1 MRTKRTD
8 LGRLLVVA
16 GSLGALA
23 ATLPAPAVAA
33 EPPATATVL
42 APAGSTYAASPTI
55 PGPAGP
61 DVPSVDI
68 DITTFEPA
76 APEPGDL
83 LVIEGTVTNV
93 TDAPLLNVQA
103 LLRHNLNPIS
113 SRADLGLVDSDP
125 RLVWGSRPGHVFAEV
140 TRSLAAGAAA
150 DFRLEVRLETA
161 CPPAAP
167 GAPPCVQIQHP
178 GVYVFGVDIREGNP
192 NVPGAR
198 VDAGTT
204 LSLLPWLIGTAE
216 RTVEVAMLWPVSA
229 SPALRPDGTLGDIA
243 ASPMVGPGGW
253 LSSLLDTP
261 GDAPV
266 TWVVNPD
273 VLETVGTMADS
284 DDRWARSA
292 ETWLTTFASTA
303 DEAAIWLLP
312 FAVPDV
318 AAFGTSEQV
327 RLAGTA
333 VRLST
338 IAAQELPTGTR
349 TVAWPTN
356 TGALEHELAAYQEA
370 GVTTAVVPS
379 DAVASESG
387 PWIDLPAG
395 NGQISGLVVDT
406 ALSAT
411 IALADD
417 DVAMRQR
424 WLAATALAVLEPA
437 AGDPA
442 PLVVSPPLGWQPSH
456 QAASRLI
463 DVWTS
468 VPWVEPV
475 AVGQIDSRHTPGTL
489 VSVDAPTSGQDS
501 PTADAAAEL
510 LARVSQYE
518 SLLAEPADGD
528 DFSAAMVRAASAAWR
543 ADPDAGRRF
552 ITVATGEV
560 NDLLSQVSVQV
571 ASTVTL
577 SSNTGAFPVNVVNH
591 LDVPVTVRL
600 ELESANPQRMAVEP
614 VTEQRIEPGE
624 TEILRVTAEAV
635 ANGKVRVDLQ
645 LATVDGTPL
654 GRATHTV
661 VNATDYGVIGWFL
674 IVGAGL
680 LFVAGL
686 ALRTVR
692 GKRRN
697 GTPDPKGTQLSDHAP
712 LEGASR

>member
-1 MRTKRTD
+1 MIIQRTGS
-8 LGRLLVVA
+8 GRLLVVA
-16 GSLGALA
+16 GSVGVLA
-23 ATLPAPAVAA
+23 ATVVAPAAA
-33 EPPATATVL
+33 EPGTATAL
-42 APAGSTYAASPTI
+42 ASVGSMYAESPTI

-61 DVPSVDI
+61 DVPSVGI

-113 SRADLGLVDSDP
+113 SRADLGLVDTDP
-125 RLVWGSRPGHVFAEV
+125 RLVWGSRPGHVFTEV
-140 TRSLAAGAAA
+140 TPSLPAGAAA
-150 DFRLEVRLETA
+150 DFRLEVQLETA

-204 LSLLPWLIGTAE
+204 LSLLPWLMGTAE
-216 RTVEVAMLWPVSA
+216 RSVEVAMLWPVSG
-229 SPALRPDGTLGDIA
+229 SPAVRPDGTLGDIDA
-243 ASPMVGPGGW
+243 DAMVGPGGW
-253 LSSLLDTP
+253 LSALLDAP

-273 VLETVGTMADS
+273 LLDTVGAIADS
-284 DDRWARSA
+284 DDRRASSA
-292 ETWLTTFASTA
+292 ENWLTTFESTA
-303 DEAAIWLLP
+303 DDAAIWLLP

-318 AAFGTSEQV
+318 AAFATSEQAK
-327 RLAGTA
+327 LAGTA

-338 IAAQELPTGTR
+338 IAAQEFPTGTR
-349 TVAWPTN
+349 TVAWPAST
-356 TGALEHELAAYQEA
+356 TALESELAAYRAA

-379 DAVASESG
+379 DAVATRSG
-387 PWIDLPAG
+387 PWVDLPAG
-395 NGQISGLVVDT
+395 DGRISGLVVDT
-406 ALSAT
+406 TLSST

-424 WLAATALAVLEPA
+424 WLAATALAVLEPDA
-437 AGDPA
+437 DPA
-442 PLVVSPPLGWQPSH
+442 PLVVSPPLGWQPSY

-463 DVWTS
+463 EVWTS

-475 AVGQIDSRHTPGTL
+475 AVDQIGSQRTPGTL
-489 VSVDAPTSGQDS
+489 APVDASASGQDS

-510 LARVSQYE
+510 LARVGQYE
-518 SLLAEPADGD
+518 TLLAEPADGD
-528 DFSAAMVRAASAAWR
+528 DFSTAMVRAASAGWR
-543 ADPDAGRRF
+543 ADPDSGRTF
-552 ITVATGEV
+552 IAAATRDVG
-560 NDLLSQVSVQV
+560 DLLSQVSVQV

-614 VTEQRIEPGE
+614 VTAQRVEAGE

-697 GTPDPKGTQLSDHAP
+697 GTPDSKGTQPSDHAP
-712 LEGASR
+712 LERASR

>member
-1 MRTKRTD
+1 MKAQRTD

-16 GSLGALA
+16 GSFGVLA
-23 ATLPAPAVAA
+23 ATVLVSTAAA
-33 EPPATATVL
+33 EPGAAAALL

-103 LLRHNLNPIS
+103 LLRHNLNPVS
-113 SRADLGLVDSDP
+113 SRADLELVDTDP

-140 TRSLAAGAAA
+140 TRSLAAGASA
-150 DFRLEVRLETA
+150 DFRLEVQLATA
-161 CPPAAP
+161 CPAAAL

-178 GVYVFGVDIREGNP
+178 GVYVFGVDVREGNP

-204 LSLLPWLIGTAE
+204 LSVLPWLIGTTE
-216 RTVEVAMLWPVSA
+216 RSVEVAMLWPVSS
-229 SPALRPDGTLGDIA
+229 SPAFRPDGTLGDIDTGA
-243 ASPMVGPGGW
+243 IVGPEGW
-253 LSSLLDTP
+253 LSALLDAP

-273 VLETVGTMADS
+273 VLDTVGAMADS
-284 DDRWARSA
+284 DDRRASSA
-292 ETWLTTFASTA
+292 EHWQTTFESTA
-303 DEAAIWLLP
+303 NEAPIWLLP

-318 AAFGTSEQV
+318 AAFGASEQV

-338 IAAQELPTGTR
+338 IAAQGLPTGTR
-349 TVAWPTN
+349 TVAWPPSTA
-356 TGALEHELAAYQEA
+356 ALDDELAAYQAA

-379 DAVASESG
+379 DAVATESG

-406 ALSAT
+406 ALSST

-424 WLAATALAVLEPA
+424 WLAATALAVLEPT

-442 PLVVSPPLGWQPSH
+442 PLVVSPPLGWQPSY
-456 QAASRLI
+456 QAASQLI

-468 VPWVEPV
+468 APWVEPV
-475 AVGQIDSRHTPGTL
+475 TVDQIDSQHTPGTL
-489 VSVDAPTSGQDS
+489 VSPDARPAGQDS

-518 SLLAEPADGD
+518 TLLAEPADGD

-543 ADPDAGRRF
+543 TDPDAGRTF
-552 ITVATGEV
+552 IAAAAREV
-560 NDLLSQVSVQV
+560 RDLLSQVSVQV
-571 ASTVTL
+571 APAVTL

-614 VTEQRIEPGE
+614 VTAQRIEPGE

-697 GTPDPKGTQLSDHAP
+697 GTSDPEGTQLSDHAP

>member
-8 LGRLLVVA
+8 LGRLLVLA

-23 ATLPAPAVAA
+23 ATVPVPAAAA
-33 EPPATATVL
+33 EPGVAAAVL
-42 APAGSTYAASPTI
+42 APAGSMSAASPTI
-55 PGPAGP
+55 PGPVGP

-68 DITTFEPA
+68 DITAFEPA

-103 LLRHNLNPIS
+103 LLRHNLNPVS
-113 SRADLGLVDSDP
+113 SRADLGLVDTDP

-140 TRSLAAGAAA
+140 TRSLAAGASA
-150 DFRLEVRLETA
+150 DFRLEVQLETA

-216 RTVEVAMLWPVSA
+216 RSVEVAMLWPVSA
-229 SPALRPDGTLGDIA
+229 SPALRPDGTLGDIEA
-243 ASPMVGPGGW
+243 GAMVGPGGW

-266 TWVVNPD
+266 TWAVNPD
-273 VLETVGTMADS
+273 VLETVGAIADS

-292 ETWLTTFASTA
+292 ENWLTTFESTA

-318 AAFGTSEQV
+318 AAFDASEQV

-349 TVAWPTN
+349 TVAWPSTR
-356 TGALEHELAAYQEA
+356 ALEHELAAYQAA
-370 GVTTAVVPS
+370 GVTTAVVQS
-379 DAVASESG
+379 DAVAADSG

-395 NGQISGLVVDT
+395 NGQLSGLVVDT
-406 ALSAT
+406 ALSST

-424 WLAATALAVLEPA
+424 WLAATALAVLETT

-442 PLVVSPPLGWQPSH
+442 PLVVSPPLGWQPNYR
-456 QAASRLI
+456 AASRLI

-475 AVGQIDSRHTPGTL
+475 AVGQLDSQHTPSTL
-489 VSVDAPTSGQDS
+489 VSVDASTSGQDS
-501 PTADAAAEL
+501 PTAEAAAEL
-510 LARVSQYE
+510 LAGVSQYE
-518 SLLAEPADGD
+518 TLLAEPADGD

-543 ADPDAGRRF
+543 TDPDAGRPF
-552 ITVATGEV
+552 IAAATREV
-560 NDLLSQVSVQV
+560 KDLLSQVSVQV

-614 VTEQRIEPGE
+614 VTAQRIEPGE

-645 LATVDGTPL
+645 LATIDGTPL

-697 GTPDPKGTQLSDHAP
+697 GTPDPKGTQTSDHAP

>member
-1 MRTKRTD
+1 MRTRRTD

-23 ATLPAPAVAA
+23 ATLAPAAA
-33 EPPATATVL
+33 VEAGAAAAVL
-42 APAGSTYAASPTI
+42 ATSASMYAASPTI

-103 LLRHNLNPIS
+103 LLRHNLNPVS
-113 SRADLGLVDSDP
+113 SRADLALLDTDP

-140 TRSLAAGAAA
+140 TRSLAAGASA
-150 DFRLEVRLETA
+150 DFRLEVQLETA
-161 CPPAAP
+161 CPPPPP

-204 LSLLPWLIGTAE
+204 LSLLPWHIGTAE
-216 RTVEVAMLWPVSA
+216 RSVEVAMLWPVSA
-229 SPALRPDGTLGDIA
+229 APALRPDGTLGDIE
-243 ASPMVGPGGW
+243 SDTMVGPGGW
-253 LSSLLDTP
+253 LSALLDAP
-261 GDAPV
+261 RDAPV

-273 VLETVGTMADS
+273 VLETVGAIAEG
-284 DDRWARSA
+284 DDRRAGAA
-292 ETWLTTFASTA
+292 EDWLTTFESTA
-303 DEAAIWLLP
+303 NDAPIWLLP

-318 AAFGTSEQV
+318 AAFDTSEQV
-327 RLAGTA
+327 RLAATA

-349 TVAWPTN
+349 TVAWPTGA
-356 TGALEHELAAYQEA
+356 GALEHELAAYQAA
-370 GVTTAVVPS
+370 GVTTAVLPS
-379 DAVASESG
+379 DAVATGSG
-387 PWIDLPAG
+387 PWVDLPAG

-406 ALSAT
+406 ALSSA
-411 IALADD
+411 ISLADD

-437 AGDPA
+437 SGDPA

-463 DVWTS
+463 EVWTS

-475 AVGQIDSRHTPGTL
+475 ALGQIDSQHTPSTL
-489 VSVDAPTSGQDS
+489 ASEDAPAGGQDS

-510 LARVSQYE
+510 LAHVSQYE
-518 SLLAEPADGD
+518 TLLAEPADGD
-528 DFSAAMVRAASAAWR
+528 DFSAALVRAASAAWR
-543 ADPDAGRRF
+543 ADPDAGRPF
-552 ITVATGEV
+552 IAAATTEV
-560 NDLLSQVSVQV
+560 KDLLSQVSVQV

-591 LDVPVTVRL
+591 LEVPVTVRL
-600 ELESANPQRMAVEP
+600 ELVSANPQRMAVEP
-614 VTEQRIEPGE
+614 VTAQRVEPGE
-624 TEILRVTAEAV
+624 TEIVRVTAEAV

-654 GRATHTV
+654 GRPTQTV

-697 GTPDPKGTQLSDHAP
+697 GRPDLRGTHSDHAP

>member
-1 MRTKRTD
+1 MKAPGTD
-8 LGRLLVVA
+8 LGRLLMVA
-16 GSLGALA
+16 GLFGVLA
-23 ATLPAPAVAA
+23 ATMLAPAAGADPGVATDLAPAV
-33 EPPATATVL
+33 PVPAKGV
-42 APAGSTYAASPTI
+42 TI

-61 DVPSVDI
+61 DSPSVDI

-76 APEPGDL
+76 TPQPGDR

-93 TDAPLLNVQA
+93 TEAALVNVQA

-113 SRADLGLVDSDP
+113 SRADLEFVDTDP
-125 RLVWGSRPGHVFAEV
+125 RLMWGSRPGHVFAEV
-140 TRSLAAGAAA
+140 SRSLAAGESAA
-150 DFRLEVRLETA
+150 FRLEARLETA
-161 CPPAAP
+161 CPPATP
-167 GAPPCVQIQHP
+167 GELPCVQIQHP

-204 LSLLPWLIGTAE
+204 LTLLPWHIGAAE
-216 RTVEVAMLWPVSA
+216 HSVKVALLWPVSA
-229 SPALRPDGTLGDIA
+229 APALQADGKLGEIDA
-243 ASPMVGPGGW
+243 NAMLGPGGW
-253 LSSLLDTP
+253 LNTLLDAP

-273 VLETVGTMADS
+273 VLDTVGAIAAG
-284 DDRWARSA
+284 DDQAANLAVDWLRTFESIANRSP
-292 ETWLTTFASTA
+292 T
-303 DEAAIWLLP
+303 WLLP

-318 AAFGTSEQV
+318 ASFAPSEQAD
-327 RLAGTA
+327 LAAAA

-349 TVAWPTN
+349 TVAWPVSAA
-356 TGALEHELAAYQEA
+356 ALERELASYRAA
-370 GVTTAVVPS
+370 GLTTAVVPS
-379 DAVASESG
+379 DAVAGESG
-387 PWIDLPAG
+387 PWVDLPAG
-395 NGQISGLVVDT
+395 NGEISGLVVDT
-406 ALSAT
+406 ALSST
-411 IALADD
+411 IAVAED

-424 WLAATALAVLEPA
+424 WLSETAIAVLEHS
-437 AGDPA
+437 AGEPA
-442 PLVVSPPLGWQPSH
+442 PLVVSPPLSWQPSH
-456 QAASRLI
+456 QAAARLI
-463 DVWTS
+463 EVWMS
-468 VPWVEPV
+468 APWVEPV
-475 AVGQIDSRHTPGTL
+475 AVDQIGSQRAPGTL
-489 VSVDAPTSGQDS
+489 VSAAAPTSEPDS

-510 LARVSQYE
+510 LADVSQYE
-518 SLLAEPADGD
+518 TLLAEPSDGE
-528 DFSAAMVRAASAAWR
+528 DFGAVTVRAASATWR
-543 ADPDAGRRF
+543 ADPDAGRHF
-552 ITVATGEV
+552 VAASTAAV
-560 NDLLSQVSVQV
+560 RDLLAQVSAQV
-571 ASTVTL
+571 APTVTL

-600 ELESANPQRMAVEP
+600 DLESANPQRMAVEP
-614 VTEQRIEPGE
+614 ITAQRIEPGE
-624 TEILRVTAEAV
+624 TDILRVTAEAV

-686 ALRTVR
+686 ALRTIR

-697 GTPDPKGTQLSDHAP
+697 GTPDLQGNQLSDHAP